1 MKNENTILKGDMIP
15 VESIAF
21 KQYKK
26 KIKRREFVYNMIVT
40 LLALGSFFYCLPK

>member
-1 MKNENTILKGDMIP
+1 MKNESTILKGDMIP

-26 KIKRREFVYNMIVT
+26 KVERRELVYSMIVT
-40 LLALGSFFYCLPK
+40 LLALGSFIYCLTK